1 MENLTIVLNVFSFVL
16 GIGIIYGSFNA
27 RLKQLERLMNDNKDM
42 GERLA
47 RIEEQNSIIL
57 NTIIKIK

>member
-1 MENLTIVLNVFSFVL
+1 MESLTIVLNVFSFVL

-27 RLKQLERLMNDNKDM
+27 RLKQIEKLMDANKDM

-57 NTIIKIK
+57 NTLIKTK

>member
-1 MENLTIVLNVFSFVL
+1 MDKLTIVLNAFSFIM

-27 RLKQLERLMNDNKDM
+27 RLKAIERLTDSNKDM

-47 RIEEQNSIIL
+47 RIEEQNKIIL
-57 NTIIKIK
+57 SKLK

>member
-1 MENLTIVLNVFSFVL
+1 MESLTIVLNVFSFVL

-27 RLKQLERLMNDNKDM
+27 RLKQLERLMNDNKDL

-57 NTIIKIK
+57 STLIKK

>member
-1 MENLTIVLNVFSFVL
+1 MNNLNIILNAFSFIL

-57 NTIIKIK
+57 KTLMNKQ

>member
-1 MENLTIVLNVFSFVL
+1 MNELSIVLNAFSFIL

-27 RLKQLERLMNDNKDM
+27 RIKAVEKIINDSKDN

-47 RIEEQNSIIL
+47 RIEEQNKIIL
-57 NTIIKIK
+57 QKLNAK

>member
-1 MENLTIVLNVFSFVL
+1 VDKLTIVLNAFSFIM

-27 RLKQLERLMNDNKDM
+27 RLKAIERLTDSNKDM

-47 RIEEQNSIIL
+47 RIEEQNKIIL
-57 NTIIKIK
+57 SKLK

>member
-1 MENLTIVLNVFSFVL
+1 MESLTIILNVFSFVM

-27 RLKQLERLMNDNKDM
+27 RLKQLERLMQDNKDM

-57 NTIIKIK
+57 NTLIKK

>member
-27 RLKQLERLMNDNKDM
+27 RLKQLERLMNDSKDM

-47 RIEEQNSIIL
+47 RIEEQNKIIL
-57 NTIIKIK
+57 DTIIKNK

>member
-1 MENLTIVLNVFSFVL
+1 MDSLTLVLNAFSFIL

-27 RLKQLERLMNDNKDM
+27 RLKQLERMMNDNKDM

-47 RIEEQNSIIL
+47 RIEEQNKIIL
-57 NTIIKIK
+57 DTLIKNK

>member
-1 MENLTIVLNVFSFVL
+1 MDTLTIVLNAFSFIL

-27 RLKQLERLMNDNKDM
+27 RIKQLEKLMNDNKDM

-47 RIEEQNSIIL
+47 RIEEQNKIIL
-57 NTIIKIK
+57 DTIIKIK

>member
-1 MENLTIVLNVFSFVL
+1 MDSLTLVLNAFSFIL

-27 RLKQLERLMNDNKDM
+27 RIKQLEKLMNDSKDM

-47 RIEEQNSIIL
+47 RIEEQNKIIL
-57 NTIIKIK
+57 ETLKKTK

>member
-1 MENLTIVLNVFSFVL
+1 MESLTIVLNVFSFVL

-27 RLKQLERLMNDNKDM
+27 RLKQIEKLMDANKDM

>member
-1 MENLTIVLNVFSFVL
+1 MNNLNIILNAFSFIL

-27 RLKQLERLMNDNKDM
+27 RLKQIERLMHDNKDM

-57 NTIIKIK
+57 KTLMNKQ

>member
-1 MENLTIVLNVFSFVL
+1 MQELTIVLNVFSFVL

-57 NTIIKIK
+57 KTLMNKQ

>member
-1 MENLTIVLNVFSFVL
+1 MESLTIVLNVFSFVL

-27 RLKQLERLMNDNKDM
+27 RLKQLERLMQDNKDM

-57 NTIIKIK
+57 NTLIKK

>member
-1 MENLTIVLNVFSFVL
+1 VDKLTIVLNAFSFIL

-27 RLKQLERLMNDNKDM
+27 RLKAIERLNENNQDM

-47 RIEEQNSIIL
+47 RIEEQNKIIL
-57 NTIIKIK
+57 SKLM